1 MLEAGFSRKPFSS
14 APLPTKTRRPMFAG
28 TFTALVTPF
37 RNNQFDEQAFTSLI
51 EAQVAGGV
59 TGIVPVGTTGES
71 PTLDHDEHLRVIEL
85 AVKVANGRVKV
96 LAGTGSNS
104 TKEAVEYTIE
114 AEKLGADGALI
125 VAPYYNKPTQEGVYR
140 HYKAISDATKLP
152 IMLYSIPG
160 RCGIEIAV
168 ETVARLAK
176 DCANIV
182 SIKEAGGKVERVIAL
197 RAALPA
203 SFEILSGDDGLTVS
217 FMKEGAVGVV
227 SVASNIVPR
236 EVSDLV
242 GTALAGRWEDAQ
254 SQHERLADLFTNLF
268 IESNPAPT
276 KQALAWQGRMTA
288 DVRLPL
294 CELRPESQEK
304 LKATLRGLQLIS

>member
-1 MLEAGFSRKPFSS
+1 
-14 APLPTKTRRPMFAG
+14 MFAG

-37 RNNQFDEQAFTSLI
+37 RNNQVDEQAFASLI

-71 PTLDHDEHLRVIEL
+71 PTLDHDEHLRVIDL
-85 AVKVANGRVKV
+85 AVKAAKGRVKV
-96 LAGTGSNS
+96 MAGTGSNC
-104 TKEAVEYTIE
+104 TKEAIEYTIA
-114 AEKLGADGALI
+114 AEQLGADSVLI
-125 VAPYYNKPTQEGVYR
+125 VAPYYNKPTQEGLYR
-140 HYKAISDATKLP
+140 HYKMIAQATKLP

-168 ETVARLAK
+168 ETVARLAA
-176 DCANIV
+176 DCPNIV
-182 SIKEAGGKVERVIAL
+182 AIKEAGGKVERVIAL
-197 RAALPA
+197 KKAVPA

-217 FMKEGAVGVV
+217 FIKEGAVGVV

-242 GTALAGRWEDAQ
+242 GTALAGQWDEAQ
-254 SQHERLADLFTNLF
+254 AQHERLAELFTNLF
-268 IESNPAPT
+268 IESNPSPI

-288 DVRLPL
+288 DVRMPL
-294 CELRPESQEK
+294 CELQPASQEK
-304 LKATLRGLQLIS
+304 LRATLRALKLVS

>member
-1 MLEAGFSRKPFSS
+1 
-14 APLPTKTRRPMFAG
+14 MFAG

-37 RNNQFDEQAFTSLI
+37 RNDQLDEPAFASLV

-85 AVKVANGRVKV
+85 AVQTANGRVKV
-96 LAGTGSNS
+96 MAGTGSNC
-104 TKEAVEYTIE
+104 TKEAIEYTIA
-114 AEKLGADGALI
+114 AEKLGADAVLI

-140 HYKAISDATKLP
+140 HYKAIADATKLP

-168 ETVARLAK
+168 ETVARLAA
-176 DCANIV
+176 DCPNIIA
-182 SIKEAGGKVERVIAL
+182 IKEAGGKVERVIAL
-197 RAALPA
+197 KKAVPA
-203 SFEILSGDDGLTVS
+203 TFEILSGDDGLTVS
-217 FMKEGAVGVV
+217 FIKEGAVGVV

-242 GTALAGRWEDAQ
+242 GTALAGRWDEAQ
-254 SQHERLADLFTNLF
+254 VQHDRMSALFTNLF
-268 IESNPAPT
+268 IESNPTPT
-276 KQALAWQGRMTA
+276 KQALAWQGRMSPE
-288 DVRLPL
+288 VRLPL
-294 CELRPESQEK
+294 CELTTKSQE
-304 LKATLRGLQLIS
+304 TLRTTLRDLKLVS

>member
-1 MLEAGFSRKPFSS
+1 
-14 APLPTKTRRPMFAG
+14 MFAG

-37 RNNQFDEQAFTSLI
+37 RNDQLDEPAFASLV

-85 AVKVANGRVKV
+85 AVQTANGRGKV
-96 LAGTGSNS
+96 MAGTGSNC
-104 TKEAVEYTIE
+104 TKEAIEYTIA
-114 AEKLGADGALI
+114 AEKLGADAVLI

-140 HYKAISDATKLP
+140 HYKAIADATKLP

-168 ETVARLAK
+168 ETVARLAA
-176 DCANIV
+176 DCPNIV
-182 SIKEAGGKVERVIAL
+182 AIKEAGGKVERVIAL
-197 RAALPA
+197 KKAVPAA
-203 SFEILSGDDGLTVS
+203 FEILSGDDGLTVS
-217 FMKEGAVGVV
+217 FIKEGAVGVV

-242 GTALAGRWEDAQ
+242 GTALAGRWDEAQ
-254 SQHERLADLFTNLF
+254 AQHDRMSALFTNLF
-268 IESNPAPT
+268 IESNPTPT
-276 KQALAWQGRMTA
+276 KQALAWQGRMSPE
-288 DVRLPL
+288 VRLPL
-294 CELRPESQEK
+294 CELTAKSQE
-304 LKATLRGLQLIS
+304 TLRTTLRELKLVS

>member
-1 MLEAGFSRKPFSS
+1 
-14 APLPTKTRRPMFAG
+14 MFAG

-37 RNNQFDEQAFTSLI
+37 RNNQIDEQAFASLV

-71 PTLDHDEHLRVIEL
+71 PTLDHEEHLRVIGL
-85 AVKVANGRVKV
+85 AVKAARGRVKV
-96 LAGTGSNS
+96 MAGTGSNC
-104 TKEAVEYTIE
+104 TKEAIEYTVA
-114 AEKLGADGALI
+114 AEMLGADSVLL
-125 VAPYYNKPTQEGVYR
+125 VAPYYNKPTQEGLYR
-140 HYKAISDATKLP
+140 HYKAIAQATKLP

-168 ETVARLAK
+168 ETVARLAA
-176 DCANIV
+176 DCPNIV
-182 SIKEAGGKVERVIAL
+182 AIKEAGGNVERVIAL
-197 RAALPA
+197 KKVVPA

-242 GTALAGRWEDAQ
+242 GTALAGRWDEAQ
-254 SQHERLADLFTNLF
+254 ALHDRMAELFTNLF
-268 IESNPAPT
+268 IESNPAPI
-276 KQALAWQGRMTA
+276 KQALAWQDRMTA
-288 DVRLPL
+288 DVRMPL
-294 CELRPESQEK
+294 CEMQPASQEK
-304 LKATLRGLQLIS
+304 LRATLRALKLVS